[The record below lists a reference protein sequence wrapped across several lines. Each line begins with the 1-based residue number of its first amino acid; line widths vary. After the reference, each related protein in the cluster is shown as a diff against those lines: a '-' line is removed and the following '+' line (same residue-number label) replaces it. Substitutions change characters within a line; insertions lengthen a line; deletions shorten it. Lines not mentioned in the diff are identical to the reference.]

1 MGRQVAALFLLS
13 GILATWS
20 FDAQAQKIPWIVL
33 PLAASPIIALF
44 LAIAVGFA
52 RKSWL
57 AGLGNTALVVLW
69 LAWFVAASRHSTSD
83 LLTWVPMVALGL
95 HTLAMTGWI
104 LAHVIQRIRERKAAR
119 PGAQV

>member
-1 MGRQVAALFLLS
+1 MGGRAAALLLVS
-13 GILATWS
+13 GMLATWS
-20 FDAQAQKIPWIVL
+20 LDAQAQKIPWIVL

-44 LAIAVGFA
+44 LSIAVGFA

-69 LAWFVAASRHSTSD
+69 VAWFVAASIRSTSD
-83 LLTWVPMVALGL
+83 LLIWVPMVALGL

-104 LAHVIQRIRERKAAR
+104 VARVIQ
-119 PGAQV
+119 